1 MKKLLLLL
9 CLGLSLAASA
19 QQHQNAKQNTKQ
31 NANPN
36 IIIIT
41 TDGFRWQDLFK
52 GMDDTIAQQ
61 KRFNE
66 GDSLGLIQKYGGATM
81 QERRQKLMPFFWKKK
96 NTSNFLSFY
105 SFLLL
110 QICIVAIIL

>member
-1 MKKLLLLL
+1 MKNLFLVL

-19 QQHQNAKQNTKQ
+19 QQKQ
-31 NANPN
+31 N

-66 GDSLGLIQKYGGATM
+66 GDSLGLIQKYGGAT
-81 QERRQKLMPFFWKKK
+81 
-96 NTSNFLSFY
+96 T
-105 SFLLL
+105 
-110 QICIVAIIL
+110 

>member
-1 MKKLLLLL
+1 MKNLLLVF

-19 QQHQNAKQNTKQ
+19 QQTQ
-31 NANPN
+31 N

-66 GDSLGLIQKYGGATM
+66 GDSLGLIQKYGGALP
-81 QERRQKLMPFFWKKK
+81 RSVDK
-96 NTSNFLSFY
+96 N
-105 SFLLL
+105 
-110 QICIVAIIL
+110 